1 MVEYLK
7 TKKGYFYKLL
17 KNGEKKRISKEEYN
31 KKNKKMIGGKKSME
45 EIIDELKAKGKYD
58 EWVEEGSYFGLTCSF
73 CPAELFKIRPFKFYD
88 VDGNIV
94 NVSMVS
100 QKYDNSSDIDNIAV
114 FKQISTKDPNSVNQN
129 TFRIVEK
136 NQTLYTSGLAT
147 CTALTMVIG
156 TKNFLTHLSAS
167 TKIEK
172 IIGHIKET
180 IIKENIDPESL
191 KPYIYAGSYNSKHSL
206 DNAENICA
214 SLGIPKKNYKICV
227 VSPFDKV
234 IAQNNSETEVKYTKS
249 FNSNNKLEK
258 KRKYDNQNFH
268 KITSDAPHPKLPYR
282 PSYYDRTFHEPY
294 PKIISLANSI
304 KASLASNKTKSLNPS
319 TNFGW
324 RPIEPKLEK

>member
-1 MVEYLK
+1 
-7 TKKGYFYKLL
+7 
-17 KNGEKKRISKEEYN
+17 
-31 KKNKKMIGGKKSME
+31 ME

-58 EWVEEGSYFGLTCSF
+58 EWVEEGSKFGLTCSF
-73 CPAELFKIRPFKFYD
+73 CPAELFKIRPVKFYD

-100 QKYDNSSDIDNIAV
+100 QKYNNSPDIDNIAV
-114 FKQISTKDPNSVNQN
+114 FKQISTKDPNVVNQN

-156 TKNFLTHLSAS
+156 TKKFLTHLSAS

-172 IIGHIKET
+172 IIGHIKAT
-180 IIKENIDPESL
+180 IIKENINPESL
-191 KPYIYAGSYNSKHSL
+191 KPYIYTGSFNSKDSL

-214 SLGIPKKNYKICV
+214 SLGIPKENYKIYV

-258 KRKYDNQNFH
+258 KRKYENQNFH
-268 KITSDAPHPKLPYR
+268 KITSDASHPKLPYR
-282 PSYYDRTFHEPY
+282 PRYYNRTSHAPY
-294 PKIISLANSI
+294 PNIISLANSI
-304 KASLASNKTKSLNPS
+304 KASITPYRNTNSLKPNKSS
-319 TNFGW
+319 GW
-324 RPIEPKLEK
+324 SPTGFKLEK